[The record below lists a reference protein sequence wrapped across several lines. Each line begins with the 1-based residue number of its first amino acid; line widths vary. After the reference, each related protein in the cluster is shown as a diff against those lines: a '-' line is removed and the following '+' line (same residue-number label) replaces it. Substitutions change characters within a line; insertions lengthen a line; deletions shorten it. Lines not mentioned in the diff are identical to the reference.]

1 MNILFCSRLL
11 SLRWG
16 RVGCYTALRLDLL
29 CILQGHIGHASQLVK
44 NLPLVAVSCLQI
56 AHQSFAEY
64 KLAKNL
70 PVITGVSKDS
80 HISSSSKPCRLLT
93 HKKPA
98 GCSWRVSVDSQ
109 PLRTKTCRLITSPK
123 CASRCPIFKSSF
135 YHPDG

>member
-44 NLPLVAVSCLQI
+44 TLPFVAISYPEI
-56 AHQSFAEY
+56 AHQSFADY

-70 PVITGVSKDS
+70 SVITGVSKDS
-80 HISSSSKPCRLLT
+80 LSKPCRLIT

-123 CASRCPIFKSSF
+123 CASRCPIFESSF